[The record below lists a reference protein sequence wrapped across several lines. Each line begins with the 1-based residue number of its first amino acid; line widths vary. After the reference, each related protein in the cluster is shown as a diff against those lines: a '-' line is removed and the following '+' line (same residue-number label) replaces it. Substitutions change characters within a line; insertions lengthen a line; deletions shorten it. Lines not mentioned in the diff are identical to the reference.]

1 VSTPTERERLA
12 TIDRLIA
19 SIEDERRKQGLSL
32 NEVATRSGL
41 SHTMVM
47 RVEKRERMP
56 TIDTLLRIAAALE
69 TDLGTLIQRASKA
82 GKATG
87 KA

>member
-1 VSTPTERERLA
+1 MFKTTERQRLA

-19 SIEDERRKQGLSL
+19 SMENERRKQGLSL
-32 NEVATRSGL
+32 NEVASRAGL

-56 TIDTLLRIAAALE
+56 TIDTLLRIAAALDA
-69 TDLGTLIQRASKA
+69 DLGALIQRASKA
-82 GKATG
+82 ARDTSKA
-87 KA
+87 

>member
-1 VSTPTERERLA
+1 MSKTTERQRLA
-12 TIDRLIA
+12 TIDRLIT

-32 NEVATRSGL
+32 NEVAARAGL

-56 TIDTLLRIAAALE
+56 TIDTLLRIAAALDVE
-69 TDLGTLIQRASKA
+69 LGVLIQRASKA
-82 GKATG
+82 AKDTG